1 MTRDQLTPEQRSNV
15 WPGFDLLDDRG
26 WGYGVSVLDDGQYGW
41 DGGLGTTWAN
51 VPSEDLVVVVLT
63 QRAADHTGIP
73 AVCTDVLHR
82 RTSRELT
89 TPIRQTLNTPSTAEC
104 GSSERSPRR

>member
-1 MTRDQLTPEQRSNV
+1 MTQRHSSRAAPSFWTASCTVAVTEMTRDQLTPEQRSNV
-15 WPGFDLLDDRG
+15 WPGFDLLDGRG

-63 QRAADHTGIP
+63 QRAADHTGMP
-73 AVCTDVLHR
+73 AVCTDVL
-82 RTSRELT
+82 
-89 TPIRQTLNTPSTAEC
+89 TAA
-104 GSSERSPRR
+104 RHAN